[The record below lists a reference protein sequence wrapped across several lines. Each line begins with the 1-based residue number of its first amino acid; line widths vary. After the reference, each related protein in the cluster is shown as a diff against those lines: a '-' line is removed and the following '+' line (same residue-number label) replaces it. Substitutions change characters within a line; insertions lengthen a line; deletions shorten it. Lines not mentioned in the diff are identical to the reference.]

1 MSIGPS
7 TLGNLL
13 VQRLDSAL
21 GISQTTQHRTGAH
34 PDALRHT
41 QSLQRLTQG
50 DNPTSRSTR
59 ESVDRA
65 KQGESSRVQGR
76 SDARLENQLQKYTD
90 NRFTPSAPTTLGK
103 TARTILALLTQ
114 YSQQPVQGQRP
125 LVDPRQPNT
134 PAGTAAQ
141 NATAAKP
148 QAASA
153 AAGRGAATTSATAAT
168 WNPANL
174 STHAPLNSTAAS
186 TANAALGA
194 GTAAAATAAAAPT
207 PSALQLVTQAF
218 AQALQH
224 NVQQSGLFYESKL
237 AQLVKGQITADSLQQ
252 QPQAHTPQRAQIPPT
267 VISSAASQ
275 HADAPTLSLQQSGI
289 DPSTQQLVRQ
299 QLEVL
304 ANQVFNWRGEAW
316 PGVPLELEI
325 ERQHDDESDANHSD
339 DEDADTP
346 WQTRLTLQLPQLG
359 NIQARLHVHDNTVRL
374 HIQAPDSADRLK
386 NNLTSLVDRLEAQ
399 GIGIQQLQI
408 VREDDTYLE
417 PSPYYDEDP
426 FYD

>member
-41 QSLQRLTQG
+41 QSIQRLTQG

-65 KQGESSRVQGR
+65 KQSESGRIQGR

-114 YSQQPVQGQRP
+114 YGHQPIQGQRP
-125 LVDPRQPNT
+125 LVNPRQIPT
-134 PAGTAAQ
+134 PAGAQSQHNAAAG
-141 NATAAKP
+141 NT
-148 QAASA
+148 
-153 AAGRGAATTSATAAT
+153 AGRGANPATLTASNPSTALFSSSATPTTAMAT
-168 WNPANL
+168 L
-174 STHAPLNSTAAS
+174 APT
-186 TANAALGA
+186 G
-194 GTAAAATAAAAPT
+194 AAPT
-207 PSALQLVTQAF
+207 ASALQLVTQAF

-237 AQLVKGQITADSLQQ
+237 AQLVKGQITADALLQ
-252 QPQAHTPQRAQIPPT
+252 QPQAHTQQRAQNTAT
-267 VISSAASQ
+267 VSSQLAAQ
-275 HADAPTLSLQQSGI
+275 AQADAPTLNLQQSGI

-316 PGVPLELEI
+316 PGVPLDLEI
-325 ERQHDDESDANHSD
+325 ERRHE
-339 DEDADTP
+339 DEDDSPHPTAEEDDTP
-346 WQTRLTLQLPQLG
+346 WQTRLKLQLPSLG
-359 NIQARLHVHDNTVRL
+359 DIHARLHIHDNTVRL
-374 HIQAPDSADRLK
+374 HIEAPDAADRLK
-386 NNLTSLVDRLEAQ
+386 NNLASLVDRLEAQ
-399 GIGIQQLQI
+399 GISIQQLQI
-408 VREDDTYLE
+408 VREDHTHIE
-417 PSPYYDEDP
+417 PAHYYDEAP
-426 FYD
+426 FND